1 MSTEEDLKLRFGS
14 GSLAGVRAIEVTA
27 SSCGSTGE
35 HVLAASAADSSNSAA
50 QQCLSYERYLRLSA
64 AASVL
69 LLSRPEIKNGGGAPT
84 VLKLGTA
91 DGALAR
97 FLPGW
102 KLHVLSDAKDASC
115 SSGDPG
121 DKNRQSPDT
130 LPDQSFDVVVALGVL
145 EGVNS
150 AGRERLLQEMARLTR
165 FLCVVDMPSR
175 ALVKAW
181 PQILELTLDGEM
193 QRSQFIGLPDSTS
206 IGTLFRKAGF
216 SHKSYLHTGLE
227 AWLPYA
233 ALSGL
238 NPVAGRMLGTY
249 LMDQVCEPEASVPLA
264 ARQVYAVDDRG
275 AADSGSAVETLAENN
290 AAANYAFEI
299 IAAHRP

>member
-1 MSTEEDLKLRFGS
+1 M
-14 GSLAGVRAIEVTA
+14 
-27 SSCGSTGE
+27 
-35 HVLAASAADSSNSAA
+35 
-50 QQCLSYERYLRLSA
+50 RLSA

-102 KLHVLSDAKDASC
+102 KLHVLSDAKDASG

-150 AGRERLLQEMARLTR
+150 AGRERLLQEMARLAR

-193 QRSQFIGLPDSTS
+193 QRSQSIGLPDSTF

-275 AADSGSAVETLAENN
+275 AADSGSVVETLAENN

>member
-1 MSTEEDLKLRFGS
+1 MKLRSGS
-14 GSLAGVRAIEVTA
+14 GSPPGVRAMETA
-27 SSCGSTGE
+27 ASPCGSAGDNVRT
-35 HVLAASAADSSNSAA
+35 AAVAKASTSAA
-50 QQCLSYERYLRLSA
+50 QQCFSYERYLRLSA

-69 LLSRPEIKNGGGAPT
+69 LISRPEIKNGGGAPT

-102 KLHVLSDAKDASC
+102 NLHVLSDALDAS
-115 SSGDPG
+115 SSSCETGA
-121 DKNRQSPDT
+121 KNRQAPDT

-150 AGRERLLQEMARLTR
+150 AGRERLLKELARLSR

-193 QRSQFIGLPDSTS
+193 QRSQSIGLPDSAS
-206 IGTLFRKAGF
+206 IGALFRKAGL
-216 SHKSYLHTGLE
+216 SHKSYLHTELE
-227 AWLPYA
+227 AWLPFA

-249 LMDQVCEPEASVPLA
+249 LMDQVCEPGAGMPALK
-264 ARQVYAVDDRG
+264 ARPVHEVGALSAKDSPGAVDL
-275 AADSGSAVETLAENN
+275 SGENTV
-290 AAANYAFEI
+290 AANYAFEI

>member
-1 MSTEEDLKLRFGS
+1 MRS
-14 GSLAGVRAIEVTA
+14 GSLAGVRAVEIAA
-27 SSCGSTGE
+27 SSCGSTG
-35 HVLAASAADSSNSAA
+35 HSLTDSAAESSNSAA

-69 LLSRPEIKNGGGAPT
+69 HLSRPEIKNGGDAPT

-102 KLHVLSDAKDASC
+102 KLHVLSDSQDASN
-115 SSGDPG
+115 SSGETG
-121 DKNRQSPDT
+121 AKNSQSPDT

-150 AGRERLLQEMARLTR
+150 AGRERLLQELARLSR

-181 PQILELTLDGEM
+181 PQLLELTLDGEM
-193 QRSQFIGLPDSTS
+193 QRSQSIGLPDSTS
-206 IGTLFRKAGF
+206 IGRLFRKAGF
-216 SHKSYLHTGLE
+216 SHKSYLHTELE

-249 LMDQVCEPEASVPLA
+249 LMDQVCEPEASVPALKTRA
-264 ARQVYAVDDRG
+264 VYEVG
-275 AADSGSAVETLAENN
+275 ALGASDSQRAVETPGENT